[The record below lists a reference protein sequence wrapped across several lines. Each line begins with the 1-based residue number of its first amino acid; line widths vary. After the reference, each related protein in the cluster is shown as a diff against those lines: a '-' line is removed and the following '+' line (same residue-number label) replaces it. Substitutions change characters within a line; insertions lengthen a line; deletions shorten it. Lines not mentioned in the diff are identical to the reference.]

1 MGVDNKPSCYINGI
15 EYPLL
20 YPLRLTDH
28 AAAASTSTIT
38 VDIRGLPEPQ
48 ALDTVYIFDSE
59 GYLVFG
65 GVAGCP
71 RSPQWTS
78 SDECHEYSI
87 EVNSMNNLL
96 TRRYVNKAWVDSS
109 IYEIVLEI
117 YDKIISQENTALGT
131 ISAALE
137 GLPKQ
142 KYIAPDMTAYDVLN
156 ELSELVG
163 AVWNIEVNRASTLAE
178 YLGTASEP
186 LQFYATATGPAPAIW
201 AYDFYDTP
209 SFKPFRFTFLVR
221 DDFPILPAPA
231 DCWGLQKMVESY
243 NLRTVQVVKGA
254 TGVTDPQIETFTYK
268 AGDSKISVQWPIV
281 DLPTITVNGVSAT
294 VGVNGLDSDNS
305 GKQFLFS
312 YNSADININTA
323 YEPKLAGGEKIVVNY
338 RGHFSLRIRLANQ
351 QMIQQVADKTRT
363 SGLIESVDTNDRYGS
378 AAELISYASTQLY
391 SNTSPETQ
399 ITLSV
404 DDLEG
409 TEPFTIWS
417 FAWPEYYVV
426 GEYVVVERSIVLDS
440 GQMYAQVKL
449 KDKGF
454 LTAYGK
460 TFLRQY
466 ANNPTDIRDTEVVV
480 ASDTVNCSVAL
491 SCSCTARI
499 PLVCHADDGQPW
511 MWGGDYYASY

>member
-1 MGVDNKPSCYINGI
+1 M
-15 EYPLL
+15 
-20 YPLRLTDH
+20 
-28 AAAASTSTIT
+28 
-38 VDIRGLPEPQ
+38 
-48 ALDTVYIFDSE
+48 
-59 GYLVFG
+59 
-65 GVAGCP
+65 
-71 RSPQWTS
+71 
-78 SDECHEYSI
+78 
-87 EVNSMNNLL
+87 
-96 TRRYVNKAWVDSS
+96 
-109 IYEIVLEI
+109 
-117 YDKIISQENTALGT
+117 
-131 ISAALE
+131 
-137 GLPKQ
+137 
-142 KYIAPDMTAYDVLN
+142 
-156 ELSELVG
+156 
-163 AVWNIEVNRASTLAE
+163 
-178 YLGTASEP
+178 
-186 LQFYATATGPAPAIW
+186 
-201 AYDFYDTP
+201 
-209 SFKPFRFTFLVR
+209 
-221 DDFPILPAPA
+221 
-231 DCWGLQKMVESY
+231 
-243 NLRTVQVVKGA
+243 RTVQVVKGA

-268 AGDSKISVQWPIV
+268 AGDSKISVQWPII

-294 VGVNGLDSDNS
+294 VGVNGLDSDNW

-312 YNSADININTA
+312 YDSADININTA

-391 SNTSPETQ
+391 SKTSPETQ